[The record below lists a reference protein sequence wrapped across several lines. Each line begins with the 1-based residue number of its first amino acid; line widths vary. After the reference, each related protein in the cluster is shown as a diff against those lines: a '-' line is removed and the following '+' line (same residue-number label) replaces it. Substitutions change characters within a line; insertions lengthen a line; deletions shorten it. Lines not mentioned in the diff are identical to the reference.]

1 MEAQSTA
8 KAECAVWSVFCLQKA
23 PVPPMPRKTTDDTA
37 DAGRLHPAHLRDMPL
52 FDGLGAAAIA
62 DILRLGRQQDLPRG
76 AVLFDQGAA
85 ATGFQLL
92 LRGFLKVVQTGPD
105 GRQIVIR
112 VVGAREPAGVLALLG
127 PDQVYPATVLAMV
140 PSVVLNWT
148 GAALQ
153 EVREHHPA
161 LALNAMRALGARTQ
175 EAHARLREA
184 AGDPVERR
192 LAATVL
198 RLAAQIGSPVEG
210 GAIAIGAPLTRQD
223 LAELAGTTLATASRV
238 LSAWKQAGILGGGRM
253 RLVLRDRRMLARL
266 AGG

>member
-1 MEAQSTA
+1 MPSNAPDAVTEAHR
-8 KAECAVWSVFCLQKA
+8 
-23 PVPPMPRKTTDDTA
+23 PD
-37 DAGRLHPAHLRDMPL
+37 PARLRDIP
-52 FDGLGAAAIA
+52 FFGGLGAGAVA

-76 AVLFDQGAA
+76 AVLFTQGSA
-85 ATGFQLL
+85 ATGLHLL
-92 LRGFLKVVQTGPD
+92 LQGFLKVVQTGSD

-112 VVGAREPAGVLALLG
+112 VVGPQEPAGVLALLG

-140 PSVVLNWT
+140 PGVVLTWT
-148 GAALQ
+148 GTALQ

-161 LALNAMRALGARTQ
+161 LMLNAMRALGARTQ
-175 EAHARLREA
+175 EAHARLGEA

-198 RLAAQIGSPVEG
+198 RLTAQIGSRCEDG
-210 GAIAIGAPLTRQD
+210 SITIGAPLTRQD

-253 RLVLRDRRMLARL
+253 RLVVRDRRMLARL